1 MIGTYDKKYL
11 SIALPA
17 ALESL
22 FMILLASADLIMVGS
37 LGAVSIAAVSIF
49 LQPRLVILCFSRSL
63 ASAVTLL
70 VSKRAGNMDKIKSAD
85 ILKKSLS
92 VGTVVLLLI
101 HAVFYLYLE
110 DIFYLMGAKE
120 DYIGEAMI
128 YGNIALSS
136 VFITSLTL
144 LFQAV
149 QLGYGQTAIIMKT
162 NVAGNIVNVII
173 NAFLIFGLGP
183 FPKMGVAGAAI
194 GTVASTVFTLLWTI
208 VVMKSDRLLSGGSFI
223 PDKKYFKEILPV
235 FHSVF
240 SEQGFER
247 IGMVLFTRMAAGL
260 GTIPFA
266 VHSICMN
273 ICDIYWDYT
282 IGIGKASMVM
292 AGQSV
297 GKKNEKEWHIYN
309 HIGIKWSLIFS
320 TAAFIVTALF
330 REEIFSLYSDN
341 PEALAMSGTVMIILA
356 LVSFPEA
363 QAIICAGILR
373 GSGKTAA
380 VAAYSFVSVAILR
393 PFMTAFFLY
402 VLGWGLIGC
411 WIALFADQCI
421 RAFCAT
427 YLYRKLKKTSW
438 DVITAENV

>member
-1 MIGTYDKKYL
+1 
-11 SIALPA
+11 
-17 ALESL
+17 
-22 FMILLASADLIMVGS
+22 
-37 LGAVSIAAVSIF
+37 
-49 LQPRLVILCFSRSL
+49 
-63 ASAVTLL
+63 
-70 VSKRAGNMDKIKSAD
+70 
-85 ILKKSLS
+85 
-92 VGTVVLLLI
+92 
-101 HAVFYLYLE
+101 
-110 DIFYLMGAKE
+110 
-120 DYIGEAMI
+120 
-128 YGNIALSS
+128 
-136 VFITSLTL
+136 
-144 LFQAV
+144 
-149 QLGYGQTAIIMKT
+149 
-162 NVAGNIVNVII
+162 
-173 NAFLIFGLGP
+173 
-183 FPKMGVAGAAI
+183 
-194 GTVASTVFTLLWTI
+194 
-208 VVMKSDRLLSGGSFI
+208 
-223 PDKKYFKEILPV
+223 
-235 FHSVF
+235 
-240 SEQGFER
+240 
-247 IGMVLFTRMAAGL
+247 
-260 GTIPFA
+260 
-266 VHSICMN
+266 
-273 ICDIYWDYT
+273 
-282 IGIGKASMVM
+282 M

>member
-235 FHSVF
+235 FTSVF